1 MSPPPIK
8 KNLRKWWTFFQL
20 RQNRSVRRHA
30 SLIVFDNKSV
40 SSEGFANFVKK
51 NWQNSVISAI
61 IYKYRIAR
69 RYLSH
74 GYKKNCIEMT
84 VNSVSEI
91 NKCIKFFQESV
102 EYTKT
107 ITMKKCIELELN
119 LKTATALPEIIKL
132 WKC

>member
-1 MSPPPIK
+1 
-8 KNLRKWWTFFQL
+8 
-20 RQNRSVRRHA
+20 
-30 SLIVFDNKSV
+30 
-40 SSEGFANFVKK
+40 
-51 NWQNSVISAI
+51 
-61 IYKYRIAR
+61 
-69 RYLSH
+69 
-74 GYKKNCIEMT
+74 MT

-132 WKC
+132 